1 MNDDRFAP
9 CRMRHRPVVGSG
21 THSSQPFEQR
31 YRPSTL
37 DC

>member
-9 CRMRHRPVVGSG
+9 RRTLHHPVVGSG
-21 THSSQPFEQR
+21 THSSHPFEQR
-31 YRPSTL
+31 YRPSTI

>member
-9 CRMRHRPVVGSG
+9 RRTRHRPVARSG
-21 THSSQPFEQR
+21 THSSQPFERR
-31 YRPSTL
+31 YRPSTI